1 MSYMYDPRYRRTRP
15 GQPAVRAQAEQQMPS
30 YEELAAAYLNLN
42 TKAEAQAKE
51 IEARKAELKIKNEAL
66 HKQAE
71 DLKQTQA
78 ELVWARAALQ
88 QAQQEKDAQAKEGN
102 QESWQERYARLQADV
117 ENLRRRWEQ
126 RSADETAEARRA
138 ILRDMLPLADH
149 LDMALEHGAE
159 LEGDAAQQFVA
170 NIEATRRAFLDTLRR
185 YGVEAQTPAGK
196 PFDPAL
202 YEAVGQV
209 VAEGSEPGSV
219 VHVVQTGYMEGDKLL
234 RPARVI
240 VNQGA

>member
-15 GQPAVRAQAEQQMPS
+15 GQPAGRAQTEQMPS

-42 TKAEAQAKE
+42 AKAEAQAKE
-51 IEARKAELKIKNEAL
+51 IEARKAELKIKGEAL

-88 QAQQEKDAQAKEGN
+88 QAQQEKEAQPKEGN
-102 QESWQERYARLQADV
+102 QETWQERYTRLQAEV

-126 RSADETAEARRA
+126 RFAGETAEARRA

-149 LDMALEHGAE
+149 LEMALKHGAE
-159 LEGDAAQQFVA
+159 LEGEAARQFVA
-170 NIEATRRAFLDTLRR
+170 NIEATRRAFMDTLRR
-185 YGVEAQTPAGK
+185 YGVEAQAAEGK

-209 VAEGSEPGSV
+209 VAEGREPGSV

>member
-1 MSYMYDPRYRRTRP
+1 MSYMYDPRYRRMRP
-15 GQPAVRAQAEQQMPS
+15 GQPVQRAQAQQMPS

-42 TKAEAQAKE
+42 TQAEAQAKE
-51 IEARKAELKIKNEAL
+51 LEAKKAELRIKDEAL

-88 QAQQEKDAQAKEGN
+88 QAQQEKETGAKEGN
-102 QESWQERYARLQADV
+102 QETWQERYIRLQAEV

-126 RSADETAEARRA
+126 RFAGETAEARRA

-149 LDMALEHGAE
+149 LELALKHGAE
-159 LEGDAAQQFVA
+159 LEGDAARQFVA

-185 YGVEAQTPAGK
+185 YGVEAQEPEGK

-202 YEAVGQV
+202 HEAVGQV

-234 RPARVI
+234 RPARVV